1 MRAAVRLI
9 LEACLGMTLL
19 GFVSR
24 VRAALETLSRSSPA
38 SASVA
43 AAGRREMADF

>member
-1 MRAAVRLI
+1 MRAALRLI

-19 GFVSR
+19 GFISR
-24 VRAALETLSRSSPA
+24 VRAALESLSRISPA

-43 AAGRREMADF
+43 ATGGRETADF